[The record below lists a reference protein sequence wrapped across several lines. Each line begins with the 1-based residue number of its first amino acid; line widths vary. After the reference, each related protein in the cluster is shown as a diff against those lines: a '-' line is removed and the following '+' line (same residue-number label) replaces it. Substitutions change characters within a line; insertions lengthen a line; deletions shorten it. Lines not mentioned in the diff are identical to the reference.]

1 MNTPKRLVEK
11 QYFESESNL
20 APWMGLHGSLH
31 KKRSF
36 SLRISSVH
44 VTKSWEALYGKLH
57 FSCSGGKPSCPNS
70 NNVRKT
76 LGVTML
82 SLNKLLSYVVKNTE
96 TVMDYLF
103 WEHLEHKK
111 IAESLGQIVKKY
123 IGRNQILETRSTT

>member
-1 MNTPKRLVEK
+1 
-11 QYFESESNL
+11 
-20 APWMGLHGSLH
+20 MGVHGSLH

-36 SLRISSVH
+36 SLRIPSAH
-44 VTKSWEALYGKLH
+44 VTKSQEVLYGKLH

-123 IGRNQILETRSTT
+123 IGRNQILETKSTT